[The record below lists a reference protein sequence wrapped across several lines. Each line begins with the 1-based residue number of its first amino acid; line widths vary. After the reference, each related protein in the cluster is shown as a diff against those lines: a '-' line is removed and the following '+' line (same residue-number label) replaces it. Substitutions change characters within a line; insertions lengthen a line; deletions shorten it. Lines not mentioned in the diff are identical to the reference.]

1 MKGEATPFPLPH
13 SHFVGGN
20 ETRYPGL
27 VKEIH
32 KRGHEVASHGYAH
45 KLIHHQKPEE
55 FREDISRSKK
65 ILEDI
70 IGIRVLGY
78 RAPSF
83 SITDWAVGIIGDV
96 GYRYDSSLMPA
107 SVSLNRRYGTL
118 DSSHFVG
125 GSNPIKPNSQTNS
138 HFVGGSK
145 RDPRRE
151 IPFFPLRRWN

>member
-1 MKGEATPFPLPH
+1 
-13 SHFVGGN
+13 
-20 ETRYPGL
+20 

-83 SITDWAVGIIGDV
+83 SIPT
-96 GYRYDSSLMPA
+96 
-107 SVSLNRRYGTL
+107 
-118 DSSHFVG
+118 
-125 GSNPIKPNSQTNS
+125 
-138 HFVGGSK
+138 
-145 RDPRRE
+145 
-151 IPFFPLRRWN
+151 FPLRRWERNEIPWSCEGDS